1 MTDRVW
7 FPEPEEVD
15 NACSSRDESI
25 PQWLE
30 RSTHPRAAQVRSFL
44 NRNISC
50 LPEEARSSIC
60 HDLNNKKD
68 FDCPLFELLVARTLQ
83 LLGGSI
89 RIEQPNAEGR
99 HPDFR
104 ARFGKLTV
112 VVEAT
117 APEFDQGI
125 ALREKKHGRLRR
137 IIESRVPEG
146 WSVLLES
153 LPDFEFSE
161 SKTSLKEALD
171 TIAHQLPP
179 ENAEDQ
185 LRFRFNL
192 PQGPLKFTLIPGKY
206 GSRAISGGPV
216 YVGSSDA
223 KQRIRHALDKKRSQ
237 VRAESRPVLLAILG
251 SRSAGFDDFDEVL
264 FGRFVNKFDSEQQAR
279 VTRFAA
285 SGMFAKG
292 SGLPTYSGILAFTD
306 LTPLGCQGPV
316 LYVHPRSVGPLPEEF
331 EVLERRSL
339 GVDGI
344 DVLPTTERHL
354 LDDLGWAR
362 L

>member
-1 MTDRVW
+1 M
-7 FPEPEEVD
+7 
-15 NACSSRDESI
+15 
-25 PQWLE
+25 
-30 RSTHPRAAQVRSFL
+30 
-44 NRNISC
+44 
-50 LPEEARSSIC
+50 PEEARSSIC

-68 FDCPLFELLVARTLQ
+68 FNGPLFELVVARTLQ

-89 RIEQPNAEGR
+89 RFEQQNPEGR
-99 HPDFR
+99 HPDFT
-104 ARFGKLTV
+104 AQFGELTV
-112 VVEAT
+112 IVEAT
-117 APEFDQGI
+117 APKFDQGI
-125 ALREKKHGRLRR
+125 ALREKKHGRLLS
-137 IIESRVPEG
+137 IIKSRVPEG

-153 LPDFEFSE
+153 LPDFGFSE
-161 SKTSLKEALD
+161 SKTSLKEALY

-192 PQGPLKFTLIPGKY
+192 PQGPFKFTLIPGKCS
-206 GSRAISGGPV
+206 SRAISCGPV
-216 YVGSSDA
+216 YVDSSDA
-223 KQRIRHALDKKRSQ
+223 KQRIRHALYKKRSQ
-237 VRAESRPVLLAILG
+237 VRAESHPVLLAILG
-251 SRSAGFDDFDEVL
+251 SGSAGFDDFDEAL
-264 FGRFVNKFDSEQQAR
+264 FGHFVNEFDSEQQTR
-279 VTRFAA
+279 VTRFSA

-331 EVLERRSL
+331 EVLERRTL

-344 DVLPTTERHL
+344 DVLPTTEPHL